1 MSNEFVTF
9 GNCRALV
16 PNTIPE
22 PSPIKLKNPISCNL
36 RVDSSIKFNFFICS
50 KNIEKDLGW
59 STMFKE
65 NIINDKSYFFTI
77 YQENLISSHLMEIAR
92 IFQNIIVKHWP
103 NPKSQ

>member
-9 GNCRALV
+9 GNCRGLV

-36 RVDSSIKFNFFICS
+36 RVDSSIKLNFFICS

-65 NIINDKSYFFTI
+65 NIINVQRSILLFY
-77 YQENLISSHLMEIAR
+77 NLLIG
-92 IFQNIIVKHWP
+92 
-103 NPKSQ
+103 